1 MFKLPVIPV
10 TSLFSAAAS
19 PSVRPVAPTKP
30 ASIAEKRPD
39 GDAHQIESMA
49 LSAVRLAAIGP
60 QLAALAVRM
69 EEQADSQARQAE
81 RIATATRELTD
92 RLSGVV
98 GRLQVASGNVH
109 EVMGE
114 IARIA
119 DQTRILSINASI
131 EAARAGEQGRTFSV
145 VAREVQQLADQT
157 RGSTTL
163 IEERVDAIQG
173 SVSEVAAAVARPVDH
188 AVEAAGAPVTV
199 HSVNAQVQVMAGT
212 AESQRAGAR
221 SLRTLGDQAGQLT
234 EELLL
239 AVGTFRLSV
248 HRRAEQDV
256 RAMLAELAAGID
268 DSKKLGQV
276 LQRCLQQ
283 HPGFELL
290 YVTDTLGRQVSGN
303 VGWKE
308 GRTWSDGSAL
318 GKNWQDRPWYKDA
331 LRQSGQVVTT
341 DIYRS
346 AATGDYCFT
355 ISAVVSDP
363 RGLPLGV
370 LGADVNFQKLLVGD
384 AKR

>member
-1 MFKLPVIPV
+1 MFKLPVLPV
-10 TSLFSAAAS
+10 TSLFNAAS
-19 PSVRPVAPTKP
+19 SPSARPVAPTRP
-30 ASIAEKRPD
+30 TSTVEKNAG
-39 GDAHQIESMA
+39 GDAHQIENMA

-69 EEQADSQARQAE
+69 EEQADSQAHQAE

-173 SVSEVAAAVARPVDH
+173 SVSEVAAAVARPADQS
-188 AVEAAGAPVTV
+188 VEAAGSPVTV

-221 SLRTLGDQAGQLT
+221 SLRSLGDQAGRLT

-256 RAMLAELAAGID
+256 RAMLAELAVGID
-268 DSKKLGQV
+268 DPKKLGQV

-290 YVTDTLGRQVSGN
+290 YVTDTHGRQVSGN

-308 GRTWSDGSAL
+308 GRTWSDGSAM
-318 GKNWQDRPWYKDA
+318 GKNWQDRPWFKDA
-331 LRQSGQVVTT
+331 LRQTGQVVTT

>member
-1 MFKLPVIPV
+1 
-10 TSLFSAAAS
+10 
-19 PSVRPVAPTKP
+19 
-30 ASIAEKRPD
+30 
-39 GDAHQIESMA
+39 MA

-69 EEQADSQARQAE
+69 EEQADSQAHQAE
-81 RIATATRELTD
+81 RIAAATRELTD

-173 SVSEVAAAVARPVDH
+173 SVSEVAAAVARPTDQT
-188 AVEAAGAPVTV
+188 VEAAGSPVTV

-221 SLRTLGDQAGQLT
+221 SLRSLGDQAGRLT

-239 AVGTFRLSV
+239 AVGTFRLGV

-268 DSKKLGQV
+268 DPKKLGQV

-290 YVTDTLGRQVSGN
+290 YVTDTQGRQVSAN

-308 GRTWSDGSAL
+308 GRTWSDSSVL
-318 GKNWQDRPWYKDA
+318 GKNWHDRPWFKDA
-331 LRQSGQVVTT
+331 LHQSGHVVTT

-384 AKR
+384 PKR